1 MSDNS
6 KEGQNSIQSKIID
19 NAFQYGSTI
28 LCEGIKAISH
38 IITKS
43 KDLEIEKLKQINA
56 MMENKKRENE
66 NKTKMLELEL
76 NKEENDYLNNNIIT
90 YNYEKESLNKEE
102 MIKIINNF
110 KNELSIIIEKLKIN
124 ENFIRK
130 IKEKILNLI
139 REKKQLLKESKRMNI
154 YIMGVT
160 GVGKSCLKNSI
171 CKKNEAKEQIGK
183 RGTTERFT
191 YICDCHNFL
200 SITDN
205 LGIELS
211 ESYGID
217 NIKEDTKEFIM
228 EKIKSNDEAIHCI
241 WYCITGTRLQDS
253 EYNLICDLRK
263 LYQNNNIPIIIVYTQ
278 AINDENINDMKNY
291 LNEEIKK
298 NNNEQLGEEP
308 KNIQFIPILAKPN
321 KNLKKYEI
329 KPYNISKLIEKT
341 FKCFTYSVNLANKK
355 SLIELIISQI
365 KDDYE
370 IIYNNSLE
378 SIKTKD
384 NSDEKYFIIFI
395 KTLINDFLSFNFE
408 NEQFLNLN
416 SIKDSIISYIN
427 ENYEIFKS
435 KKVLSLISEMIKIER
450 EFCIQNSNEDI
461 NLSSFIKTE
470 QQFKE
475 IIEIKINEKNIEQ
488 YKKHYFN
495 EICKELFKILLSEV
509 KTNTLSFIETIM
521 ENDKSIQN
529 EIDSS
534 IQLNQTDISDG
545 VNRLIK
551 EIKEKEK

>member
-253 EYNLICDLRK
+253 EYKLICDLRK

-291 LNEEIKK
+291 LNEEKK
-298 NNNEQLGEEP
+298 
-308 KNIQFIPILAKPN
+308 
-321 KNLKKYEI
+321 KK
-329 KPYNISKLIEKT
+329 
-341 FKCFTYSVNLANKK
+341 
-355 SLIELIISQI
+355 
-365 KDDYE
+365 
-370 IIYNNSLE
+370 
-378 SIKTKD
+378 
-384 NSDEKYFIIFI
+384 
-395 KTLINDFLSFNFE
+395 
-408 NEQFLNLN
+408 
-416 SIKDSIISYIN
+416 
-427 ENYEIFKS
+427 
-435 KKVLSLISEMIKIER
+435 
-450 EFCIQNSNEDI
+450 
-461 NLSSFIKTE
+461 
-470 QQFKE
+470 
-475 IIEIKINEKNIEQ
+475 
-488 YKKHYFN
+488 
-495 EICKELFKILLSEV
+495 
-509 KTNTLSFIETIM
+509 
-521 ENDKSIQN
+521 
-529 EIDSS
+529 
-534 IQLNQTDISDG
+534 
-545 VNRLIK
+545 
-551 EIKEKEK
+551 